1 MMAHPNEFQAM
12 VVYNGEDIQGEY
24 ALRIN
29 KEKLKLNYQ

>member
-1 MMAHPNEFQAM
+1 MKANPNKFQAI

-29 KEKLKLNYQ
+29 KEKLKLNHQ